1 MQKVV
6 ALYTKEPRPTDK
18 NIQPVE
24 PGSIPEEPKVRAQA
38 DRAEQLSLLSAEEL
52 AELQR
57 PFDSRPPQGDERT
70 RRARGGAVQDEL
82 PGF

>member
-6 ALYTKEPRPTDK
+6 ALYTKEPRPTDNK
-18 NIQPVE
+18 IQPVE
-24 PGSIPEEPKVRAQA
+24 LETIPEEPKVRAQA
-38 DRAEQLSLLSAEEL
+38 DRAEQLSLFSAEEL

-57 PFDSRPPQGDERT
+57 PLDSRPPQGDERT
-70 RRARGGAVQDEL
+70 RRVRGDAVQDKL